1 MIGDLLRRI
10 GRSKVNA
17 TVVEA
22 RQITSLMRRLVL
34 GGPEVAAWLSA
45 DGHAAP
51 AAWVK
56 LTAPGCDGRGYTIRA
71 LDRASGTSQIDFVLH
86 ADEHGQDHGTVSGW
100 ARTARPGDAVSL
112 SGPRSGGFALQPD
125 TQWVWLAADA
135 TALPAVQSI
144 LATMPAGMPVF
155 ALLAVHDE
163 HEHQDI
169 ATHARLQTVWRYQLE
184 PAHAL
189 READPVHQTIA
200 QWRDTGQVWMAGE
213 ADWVRGWKQYW
224 TQQRRMDSARISG
237 KGYWKLGA
245 RGHRG

>member
-10 GRSKVNA
+10 ARNKINA

-22 RQITSLMRRLVL
+22 RQITPLMRRLVL
-34 GGPEVAAWLSA
+34 GGSEVAAWLSTE
-45 DGHAAP
+45 GVAAP

-56 LTAPGCDGRGYTIRA
+56 LTPPGCDGRGYTVRA
-71 LDRASGTSQIDFVLH
+71 LDRTSGALQIDFVLH

-100 ARTARPGDAVSL
+100 ARTARPGDEVSL
-112 SGPRSGGFALQPD
+112 SGPRGGGFALQPD
-125 TQWVWLAADA
+125 TRWIWLAADA

-144 LATMPAGMPVF
+144 LASMPTDMPVF

-169 ATHARLQTVWRYQLE
+169 TTNARLQTTWRHRLE
-184 PAHAL
+184 PAHTL
-189 READPVHQTIA
+189 RDADPVLQIIA
-200 QWRDTGQVWMAGE
+200 RLHGTGQVWMAGE
-213 ADWVRGWKQYW
+213 ADWVNSWKQHW
-224 TQQRRMDSARISG
+224 TQQRRMDDSRVSC